1 MEHILCW
8 AQAGREG
15 PARHRPGFTRTTYT
29 GEPSTSFPVSGPGKR
44 YTKTRPANIR
54 INTSYNAPNLTLE
67 KACLIG
73 AATCSV
79 VTEAAARR
87 TGENCET
94 NLELE
99 VGTLLCCY
107 SVKRT

>member
-8 AQAGREG
+8 AQAGRDG
-15 PARHRPGFTRTTYT
+15 PARHQPGFTITTYT
-29 GEPSTSFPVSGPGKR
+29 GEPSTSFPVSGPGKG
-44 YTKTRPANIR
+44 YTKTRPAKIR

-73 AATCSV
+73 AAICSM